1 MNCICGIAVYVKYS
15 PVSIG
20 TNSETIFVNTPACL
34 ACTTTVSSDL
44 SVTGT
49 ATDDW
54 LLSGTD
60 MYNAN
65 PGNIGIG
72 QSSPQYKLDVSG
84 TGHFTEDLRVQGKI
98 YGGNIGIGIA
108 IANSPL
114 QFATTPAQK
123 KVVLYD
129 GYNDATQFYGFGVN
143 PQTLRY
149 QVDNT
154 GASHVFYAGTATG
167 SDELM
172 RIGGNGN
179 VLIASTTPSTYKLEV
194 GGIISSVGTSRGF
207 SVGSNANDLISNS
220 PAYGLGMSN
229 TTLNQEIGNA
239 VQVSGY
245 YGLTFKTRGTQLTG
259 GADMT
264 IQNGIVKIGIK
275 LPTTVTDYKLSVDG
289 NIACQ
294 KVYVTSPNKWADFVF
309 EKNYK
314 LPSLTETE
322 SYINE
327 NHHLQNIPST
337 AEVENKGIDV
347 AEMDAKLLQ
356 KIEEL
361 YLHMI
366 QMQKSNEVQ
375 QKEIETLKKQID
387 EMTKK

>member
-1 MNCICGIAVYVKYS
+1 
-15 PVSIG
+15 
-20 TNSETIFVNTPACL
+20 
-34 ACTTTVSSDL
+34 
-44 SVTGT
+44 
-49 ATDDW
+49 
-54 LLSGTD
+54 
-60 MYNAN
+60 
-65 PGNIGIG
+65 
-72 QSSPQYKLDVSG
+72 
-84 TGHFTEDLRVQGKI
+84 
-98 YGGNIGIGIA
+98 
-108 IANSPL
+108 
-114 QFATTPAQK
+114 
-123 KVVLYD
+123 
-129 GYNDATQFYGFGVN
+129 
-143 PQTLRY
+143 
-149 QVDNT
+149 
-154 GASHVFYAGTATG
+154 
-167 SDELM
+167 
-172 RIGGNGN
+172 
-179 VLIASTTPSTYKLEV
+179 
-194 GGIISSVGTSRGF
+194 
-207 SVGSNANDLISNS
+207 
-220 PAYGLGMSN
+220 
-229 TTLNQEIGNA
+229 

>member
-229 TTLNQEIGNA
+229 TL
-239 VQVSGY
+239 
-245 YGLTFKTRGTQLTG
+245 
-259 GADMT
+259 
-264 IQNGIVKIGIK
+264 
-275 LPTTVTDYKLSVDG
+275 
-289 NIACQ
+289 
-294 KVYVTSPNKWADFVF
+294 
-309 EKNYK
+309 
-314 LPSLTETE
+314 
-322 SYINE
+322 
-327 NHHLQNIPST
+327 
-337 AEVENKGIDV
+337 
-347 AEMDAKLLQ
+347 
-356 KIEEL
+356 
-361 YLHMI
+361 
-366 QMQKSNEVQ
+366 
-375 QKEIETLKKQID
+375 
-387 EMTKK
+387 